1 MSALTAQ
8 ERAVHTSQVVREDL
22 LDYVRGVAKR
32 ERPELTAEQDWAL
45 AAPRRDGFAVLPGYW
60 ERDRA
65 LAMKDKV
72 EAYLKPGTDQDYDE
86 GAWLRF
92 WDDRSY
98 DQGVRRLYH
107 IDKLIPELSEF
118 RFDPFILDIVNAYYR
133 QQFHSGMLIFQHNTQ
148 SNANTRYFHVDGFSR
163 EFKAFL
169 YLEDVDMG
177 NGPFTYIRGTHRS
190 HVRRLAKQL
199 QGNENGSPT
208 SFHEDDV
215 ASLLGKEVKLTAPA
229 GTLILADV
237 RGLHRG
243 SPQIDRSRSV
253 LVNYIVKHEGD
264 LELDRN

>member
-1 MSALTAQ
+1 MSAQTLQQRFTHTRLTAQ
-8 ERAVHTSQVVREDL
+8 EDL
-22 LDYVRGVAKR
+22 IDFARGVVK
-32 ERPELTAEQDWAL
+32 PPQTELSAEQDWAL
-45 AAPRRDGFAVLPGYW
+45 AAIRRDGFAVIPGYW
-60 ERDRA
+60 ERERA

-72 EAYLKPGTDQDYDE
+72 EGLLEEGKDKDYPE

-107 IDKLIPELSEF
+107 IDKVLPELSEL
-118 RFDPFILDIVNAYYR
+118 RHDRWVLDIVTAYYR
-133 QQFHSGMLIFQHNTQ
+133 QPFHSGLLMFQHNTQ
-148 SNANTRYFHVDGFSR
+148 SNANTRYFHVDAFSR

-190 HVRRLAKQL
+190 HLRWITKQVR
-199 QGNENGSPT
+199 GNPDDPRDT

-215 ASLLGKEVKLTAPA
+215 ASLLRKEVKLTAPA

-253 LVNYIVKHEGD
+253 LVNYIVKHAGD
-264 LELDRN
+264 LQIDR

>member
-1 MSALTAQ
+1 MSAQTVQ
-8 ERAVHTSQVVREDL
+8 ERAAHTGRIVREDL
-22 LDYVRGVAKR
+22 FDFVRGVAR
-32 ERPELTAEQDWAL
+32 TAPTELSAEQDWAL
-45 AAPRRDGFAVLPGYW
+45 AAVRRDGFAVVPGYW
-60 ERDRA
+60 DRERA

-72 EAYLKPGTDQDYDE
+72 EEFLKPGADQEYPE

-92 WDDRSY
+92 WDNRDY

-107 IDKLIPELSEF
+107 VEKVIPELTEF
-118 RFDPFILDIVNAYYR
+118 RHDPFVFDIVNAYYR
-133 QQFHSGMLIFQHNTQ
+133 QQFHSGLLMFQHNTQ
-148 SNANTRYFHVDGFSR
+148 SNANTRYFHVDAFSR

-190 HVRRLAKQL
+190 HVRRIGKQL

-208 SFHEDDV
+208 SFHENDV

-229 GTLILADV
+229 GTLILTDV

-253 LVNYIVKHEGD
+253 LVNYIVKHQGD
-264 LELDRN
+264 LELDR

>member
-1 MSALTAQ
+1 MSAPTAQ
-8 ERAVHTSQVVREDL
+8 ERAVHTGQVVREDL
-22 LDYVRGVAKR
+22 IDFVRGVAKR

-45 AAPRRDGFAVLPGYW
+45 AAIRRDGFAVIPDYCD
-60 ERDRA
+60 RDRA

-107 IDKLIPELSEF
+107 IDKLIPELSQF
-118 RFDPFILDIVNAYYR
+118 RFDPFIFDIVKAYYR
-133 QQFHSGMLIFQHNTQ
+133 QPFHSGMLIFQHNTQ
-148 SNANTRYFHVDGFSR
+148 SNANTRYFHVDAFSR

-177 NGPFTYIRGTHRS
+177 NGPFTYIRGTHRA

-208 SFHEDDV
+208 SFHENDV
-215 ASLLGKEVKLTAPA
+215 SSLLGKEVKLTAPA

-253 LVNYIVKHEGD
+253 LVNYIVKHQGD
-264 LELDRN
+264 LELDR

>member
-1 MSALTAQ
+1 MSADTLQ
-8 ERAVHTSQVVREDL
+8 DRAVHTGLVVREDL
-22 LDYVRGVAKR
+22 IDYVRGVT
-32 ERPELTAEQDWAL
+32 RPAPTKLTAEQDWAL
-45 AAPRRDGFAVLPGYW
+45 AAVRRDGFAVVPGYW

-72 EAYLKPGTDQDYDE
+72 EAFLEPGTDQDYDE

-92 WDDRSY
+92 WDNRSY

-107 IDKLIPELSEF
+107 IDRVIPELAEF
-118 RFDPFILDIVNAYYR
+118 RNDPFVLDIVKAYYR
-133 QQFHSGMLIFQHNTQ
+133 QPFHSGMLIFQHNTQ

-169 YLEDVDMG
+169 YLEDVDEN

-190 HVRRLAKQL
+190 HIRRLHKQL
-199 QGNENGSPT
+199 AGNENGSPT

-215 ASLLGKEVKLTAPA
+215 SSLLEKEVKLAAPA

-243 SPQIDRSRSV
+243 SPQVNRSRSV
-253 LVNYIVKHEGD
+253 LVNYIIKHQGD
-264 LELDRN
+264 LELDR